1 MIIGMPKL
9 TKLFVF
15 LPKPAK
21 PGPKCKISAAPL
33 LRYVVST
40 TVEYTCSKMQL
51 ATQYLVRVQFS
62 HGEYST
68 I

>member
-1 MIIGMPKL
+1 LGCQNWL
-9 TKLFVF
+9 NCLFF